1 MRKSASP
8 FVVAA
13 AAQSDKTAD
22 SVRELLGELTGMLKG
37 VSADELARAK
47 DDIALEFSR
56 TFEATGRISSRLQAL
71 ESLVTYDLPDDYYS
85 RYVPAIQAVGED
97 DVRRVATQYID
108 PDHLV
113 IAIVG
118 DRKTI
123 EPRIRALDIG
133 SLTTVSIDE
142 LFPPAR

>member
-1 MRKSASP
+1 MP
-8 FVVAA
+8 VTLV
-13 AAQSDKTAD
+13 
-22 SVRELLGELTGMLKG
+22 G
-37 VSADELARAK
+37 VSRGANAALAAGATRSIQGVLA
-47 DDIALEFSR
+47 IGAFS
-56 TFEATGRISSRLQAL
+56 TLDLAF
-71 ESLVTYDLPDDYYS
+71 DLPDDYYS